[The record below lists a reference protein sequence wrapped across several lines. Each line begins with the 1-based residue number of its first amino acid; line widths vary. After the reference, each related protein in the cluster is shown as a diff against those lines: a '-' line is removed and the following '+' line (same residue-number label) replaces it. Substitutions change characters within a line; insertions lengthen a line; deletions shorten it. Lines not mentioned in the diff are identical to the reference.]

1 MIYLCTKSPQSWA
14 ENDWLGAM
22 IGKIRNATPSNSLY
36 SARHLV
42 MDLTDVHDWGKRYNH
57 SEMDGSDAGEVDPR
71 ELKTYV
77 EQTLGI
83 ISR

>member
-1 MIYLCTKSPQSWA
+1 
-14 ENDWLGAM
+14 M
-22 IGKIRNATPSNSLY
+22 IGNIRNASLGD
-36 SARHLV
+36 SLHLAVHLV
-42 MDLTDVHDWGKRYNH
+42 KDLTDVNEWGKRYYH
-57 SEMDGSDAGEVDPR
+57 SESDGSDAGEVDPR